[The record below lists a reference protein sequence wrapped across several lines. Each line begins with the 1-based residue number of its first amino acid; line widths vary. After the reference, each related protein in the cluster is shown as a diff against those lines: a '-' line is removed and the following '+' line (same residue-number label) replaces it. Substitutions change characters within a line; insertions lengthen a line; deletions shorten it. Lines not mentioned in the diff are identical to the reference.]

1 MKLEVF
7 DKIITQIQNQRNRSF
22 AANRLGID
30 LMMYEEDYAEI
41 ISLLLSAYY
50 GEAGRDW
57 IDWYLYERDSVNGEV
72 HQAWDEKGDP
82 ICYDI
87 PSLWKHVEEIRV
99 GEDFKEYELPK
110 RAATDPIDFEQ
121 IIGKLFKF

>member
-30 LMMYEEDYAEI
+30 LMMYEEDYEEI

-50 GEAGRDW
+50 GEKGRDW

-72 HQAWDEKGDP
+72 NHP
-82 ICYDI
+82 
-87 PSLWKHVEEIRV
+87 RV
-99 GEDFKEYELPK
+99 GGD
-110 RAATDPIDFEQ
+110 R
-121 IIGKLFKF
+121 GG